1 MLLTLV
7 QEDPE
12 ANLESLAN
20 KVSPK
25 RAYGKKVPKCTAK
38 SFPRKAADFRDRLEE
53 QGLHDPLAG
62 CGLGPADPCGP
73 GGPSD
78 QALL

>member
-1 MLLTLV
+1 MLLPLV

-25 RAYGKKVPKCTAK
+25 RAYGKKVAEMYRQI
-38 SFPRKAADFRDRLEE
+38 FPQESGRL
-53 QGLHDPLAG
+53 QGP
-62 CGLGPADPCGP
+62 PRRTRT
-73 GGPSD
+73 S
-78 QALL
+78 